1 MNLVIK
7 IMINTSIK
15 LAFFLILYHIE
26 ICITHGND
34 DEPNRKNFSI
44 FTTKNHM
51 TMNPIF
57 TNFHYL
63 QPQIIFTFFFFLEG
77 NETNRIITTRKDTEK
92 GTTVRH

>member
-34 DEPNRKNFSI
+34 DEPNHKKISI

-63 QPQIIFTFFFFLEG
+63 QPQIIFTFFFSWRVMKQIELLQPG
-77 NETNRIITTRKDTEK
+77 KTLKR
-92 GTTVRH
+92 VQQ

>member
-1 MNLVIK
+1 
-7 IMINTSIK
+7 MINTSIK

-34 DEPNRKNFSI
+34 DEPNHKKISI

-51 TMNPIF
+51 SRNPIF

-63 QPQIIFTFFFFLEG
+63 QPQIIFTFFFSWRVMKQIELLQPG
-77 NETNRIITTRKDTEK
+77 KTLKR
-92 GTTVRH
+92 VQQ